1 MDPFLEKGRLSTFG
15 NKVLHLVEF
24 VYAAHFKSLRVM
36 KDKVWVALED
46 HLVCDVVKSALEM
59 CQLHA
64 PRTTDSEFMVA
75 LVLTPADS
83 WIRARSS

>member
-1 MDPFLEKGRLSTFG
+1 MDPFLEKGRLSAFG
-15 NKVLHLVEF
+15 NKGLHLVEF
-24 VYAAHFKSLRVM
+24 VYAAHFKSPRVM

-46 HLVCDVVKSALEM
+46 HLVCDVVKSALDM

-64 PRTTDSEFMVA
+64 ARKTKFMVL

-83 WIRARSS
+83 WIRARST

>member
-15 NKVLHLVEF
+15 NKVLHLIEF
-24 VYAAHFKSLRVM
+24 VYAAHFKSPRVM
-36 KDKVWVALED
+36 KDKVWVASED
-46 HLVCDVVKSALEM
+46 HLVFDVVKSALDM

-64 PRTTDSEFMVA
+64 ARTTELMVTLA
-75 LVLTPADS
+75 LTPADS